1 MLKQLVKISA
11 AICLL
16 WITHAQAAIAIS
28 AVRVWPAQDYT
39 RITIESS
46 QAIRYNQ
53 FTIKN
58 PDRLV
63 IDLERVDINEV
74 LNSLN
79 PKIGNDDPYIKSA
92 RVGRFKPGVVRVVL
106 DLKTE
111 VKPQLF
117 NLKPVAEYGH
127 RLVLDIFP
135 THPVD
140 PLLALLQSS
149 GIAVHVAEPDI
160 ASMPAITAGAEAE
173 NSFPATSVPPV
184 ATSAAPEKTAL
195 PELVEK
201 GGRILIVA
209 IDAGH
214 GGGKSVV

>member
-173 NSFPATSVPPV
+173 NSFSATSVPPV
-184 ATSAAPEKTAL
+184 ATAL
-195 PELVEK
+195 RPK
-201 GGRILIVA
+201 KPRCQTSRKK
-209 IDAGH
+209 AGA
-214 GGGKSVV
+214 S

>member
-63 IDLERVDINEV
+63 IDLERVDINEYST
-74 LNSLN
+74 LSI
-79 PKIGNDDPYIKSA
+79 PKSA
-92 RVGRFKPGVVRVVL
+92 MTIP
-106 DLKTE
+106 
-111 VKPQLF
+111 
-117 NLKPVAEYGH
+117 
-127 RLVLDIFP
+127 I
-135 THPVD
+135 
-140 PLLALLQSS
+140 
-149 GIAVHVAEPDI
+149 
-160 ASMPAITAGAEAE
+160 
-173 NSFPATSVPPV
+173 
-184 ATSAAPEKTAL
+184 
-195 PELVEK
+195 
-201 GGRILIVA
+201 
-209 IDAGH
+209 
-214 GGGKSVV
+214 